1 MSEHRQFDLCVI
13 GAGPAG
19 QKAAIQA
26 AKAGRRVVIVDRLRE
41 VGGAC
46 VHTGTIPSKA
56 LREQALRQRSFART
70 RLPASTETS
79 NSFVEM
85 HTLLGDVDQI
95 IAAHDRYMGQQ
106 LARNGI
112 TCLRGVARFIDGA
125 TLEVRRIDGSR
136 YRIVAPRFVI
146 AVGSRPRAPDGIEID
161 HENVLDS
168 DSILSLAW
176 LPRSL
181 IVLGSGVIAS
191 EYACMF
197 SALGCAVTQ
206 IDRAPRPLGFLDAEI
221 IEHYLVEFRASGA
234 VYLGDHA
241 CTHLAWDGVSQVQ
254 ATLSDGSVLCA
265 DKVLVALG
273 RVANIDGLGLAAAGV
288 KVTARGHVAVDDE
301 FLTSAPGIYAAGDVI
316 GPPSLASAAM
326 EQGRIA
332 ACHALGLLAGERP
345 EQIPTGVY
353 TIPEIASVGLS
364 EVEATHRHGSAL
376 VGRARYAEIARGQIS
391 GTPRGLLRMIAD
403 PGGRKLLGVQ
413 VIGECAAELVHV
425 AQIALAGEADV
436 DTFVDQVFNFPTY
449 AEAYRVAALDVV
461 RQRRNVAAPSVETS
475 VETGWEDAIAAI

>member
-26 AKAGRRVVIVDRLRE
+26 AKAGKRVVIVDRLRE

-56 LREQALRQRSFART
+56 LREQALRQRAFAGAHI
-70 RLPASTETS
+70 PGHADANAMS
-79 NSFVEM
+79 VEM

-95 IAAHDRYMGQQ
+95 ISAHDRYMGRQ

-112 TCLRGVARFIDGA
+112 TCLRGVARFLDGA
-125 TLEVRRIDGSR
+125 TLEIRRIDGSR
-136 YRIVAPRFVI
+136 YRIIAPRFVI
-146 AVGSRPRAPDGIEID
+146 AVGSRPRAPEGFDID
-161 HENVLDS
+161 HENILDS

-197 SALGCAVTQ
+197 SVLGCKVTQ
-206 IDRAPRPLGFLDAEI
+206 IDRAARPLGFLDAEI
-221 IEHYLVEFRASGA
+221 IDLYLEDFHASGA
-234 VYLGDHA
+234 TYLGGHA
-241 CTHLAWDGVSQVQ
+241 CTALAWDGVSQVQ
-254 ATLSDGSVLCA
+254 ATLDDGRVLQA
-265 DKVLVALG
+265 DKVLVAQG
-273 RVANIDGLGLAAAGV
+273 RVANIDGLGLKAAGV
-288 KVTARGHVAVDDE
+288 TVTSRGHVAVDDE
-301 FLTSAPGIYAAGDVI
+301 FRTSAPGIYAAGDVI

-332 ACHALGLLAGERP
+332 ACHALGQLAGERP
-345 EQIPTGVY
+345 DQIPTGVY

-364 EVEATHRHGSAL
+364 EVDAVQRHGSAL
-376 VGRARYAEIARGQIS
+376 IGRARFAEIARGQIS

-413 VIGECAAELVHV
+413 VIGDCAAELVHV

-461 RQRRNVAAPSVETS
+461 RQRRRSSIEPVAA
-475 VETGWEDAIAAI
+475 TGWEDAIAAI

>member
-26 AKAGRRVVIVDRLRE
+26 SKAGRRVVIVDRLRE

-56 LREQALRQRSFART
+56 LREQALRRLAISRMRMPARHD
-70 RLPASTETS
+70 ADAMA
-79 NSFVEM
+79 VEM

-106 LARNGI
+106 LSRNGI
-112 TCLRGVARFIDGA
+112 ACLRGIARFLDAA

-146 AVGSRPRAPDGIEID
+146 AVGSRPRAPEGIEID
-161 HENVLDS
+161 HEHVLDS

-197 SALGCAVTQ
+197 STLGCAVTQ
-206 IDRAPRPLGFLDAEI
+206 IDHAARPLGFLDTEI
-221 IEHYLVEFRASGA
+221 IDHYLEEFRASGA
-234 VYLGDHA
+234 VYIGDSV
-241 CTHLAWDGVSQVQ
+241 CTGLAWDGVSQVQ
-254 ATLSDGSVLCA
+254 ATLGDGQLLRA

-273 RVANIDGLGLAAAGV
+273 RVANIDRLGLDAAGV

-301 FLTSAPGIYAAGDVI
+301 FRTSAPGIYAAGDVI
-316 GPPSLASAAM
+316 GPPSLASTAM

-332 ACHALGLLAGERP
+332 ACHALGLLAGDRP

-364 EVEATHRHGSAL
+364 EVEATQRHGGAL
-376 VGRARYAEIARGQIS
+376 IGRARFAEIARGQIS
-391 GTPRGLLRMIAD
+391 GTQRGLLRMIAD

-413 VIGECAAELVHV
+413 VIGDCAAELVHV
-425 AQIALAGEADV
+425 AQIALAGEADI

-461 RQRRNVAAPSVETS
+461 RQRSKVCMPT

>member
-56 LREQALRQRSFART
+56 LREQALRQLSIART
-70 RLPASTETS
+70 RMPNGLDANAMS
-79 NSFVEM
+79 VEM

-106 LARNGI
+106 LSRNGI
-112 TCLRGVARFIDGA
+112 ACLRGVARFIDGV

-136 YRIVAPRFVI
+136 YRILAPRFVI
-146 AVGSRPRAPDGIEID
+146 AVGSRPRAPEGFDID
-161 HENVLDS
+161 HENILDS

-181 IVLGSGVIAS
+181 LVLGGGVIAS

-206 IDRAPRPLGFLDAEI
+206 IDGAPRPLGFLDSEI
-221 IEHYLVEFRASGA
+221 IDQYLDEFRTGGA
-234 VYLGDHA
+234 VYLGDNA
-241 CTHLAWDGVSQVQ
+241 CTGLAWDGVSQVQ
-254 ATLSDGSVLCA
+254 ATLADGRTLRA
-265 DKVLVALG
+265 DKALVALG

-301 FLTSAPGIYAAGDVI
+301 FRTSAPGIFAAGDVI

-332 ACHALGLLAGERP
+332 ACHALGLLAGDRP
-345 EQIPTGVY
+345 DQIPTGVY

-364 EVEATHRHGSAL
+364 EVEAIHRNGSAL
-376 VGRARYAEIARGQIS
+376 IGRARFAEIARGQIS

-425 AQIALAGEADV
+425 AQIALAGEADI

-461 RQRRNVAAPSVETS
+461 RQRRKVSIPAI
-475 VETGWEDAIAAI
+475 ETGWEDAIAAI